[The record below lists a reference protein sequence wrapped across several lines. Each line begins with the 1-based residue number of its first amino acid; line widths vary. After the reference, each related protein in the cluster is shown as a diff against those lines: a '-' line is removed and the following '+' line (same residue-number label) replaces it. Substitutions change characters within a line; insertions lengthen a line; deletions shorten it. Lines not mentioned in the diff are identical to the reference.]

1 VGKVGTW
8 YWYFGK
14 HNTYHTTSVQVFSSV
29 IPTIPTIPRYFE
41 ISIPTIPARSGIFRC
56 HTCDTRNTPV
66 FWYLPYQ
73 LDQVFSN
80 AIPTIPTRT
89 VVWDTP
95 GIYRGNPGKY
105 PTRCTTNWR
114 QTTGSYQSRWRAV
127 FKMYQT
133 SRRFFTPV
141 NTQHDAL
148 NKVSRAVGGCVTIAS
163 NIYDHRLWWR
173 GWGWSW
179 VCGGIWICTGWL
191 RPGHRSA
198 RRSWCC
204 RSCVPRGYISTSATV
219 GTHDRGLRVVLWG
232 LRVVLGGLCGCDG
245 VGGEVGGWVS
255 GATTCTRSETLAC
268 TAGWQFRNRS

>member
-1 VGKVGTW
+1 MAEGSTETVYRNLKSRSRYAHLKLIRTVVFSTETVGKVGTW

-105 PTRCTTNWR
+105 PTRCTTN
-114 QTTGSYQSRWRAV
+114 
-127 FKMYQT
+127 
-133 SRRFFTPV
+133 
-141 NTQHDAL
+141 
-148 NKVSRAVGGCVTIAS
+148 
-163 NIYDHRLWWR
+163 
-173 GWGWSW
+173 
-179 VCGGIWICTGWL
+179 
-191 RPGHRSA
+191 
-198 RRSWCC
+198 
-204 RSCVPRGYISTSATV
+204 
-219 GTHDRGLRVVLWG
+219 
-232 LRVVLGGLCGCDG
+232 
-245 VGGEVGGWVS
+245 
-255 GATTCTRSETLAC
+255 
-268 TAGWQFRNRS
+268 